1 MSTNP
6 PPITRRSA
14 LLSGGAL
21 LAGSAFPSLLFADE
35 AKRGGVLTVHMNGEQ
50 RILNPSLRA
59 STGVYVVTS
68 KIIEPLVD
76 LGPDG
81 KPKPVLATAWE
92 SSPDGKTITF
102 RLRESVSWHDGKPFT
117 SADVQYTAMEMWKK
131 HLEAGTT
138 LQPSLERR
146 LLTATHQAGVAA
158 PGPQPLARGRWSRR
172 AGEGTVRLCAQ
183 SAARTGAARSQQ
195 AAA

>member
-1 MSTNP
+1 MSTDLL
-6 PPITRRSA
+6 PITRRSA

-21 LAGSAFPSLLFADE
+21 LAGSAYPNLLFADE

-59 STGVYVVTS
+59 STGVYVITS

-76 LGPDG
+76 LDAQG

-102 RLRESVSWHDGKPFT
+102 RLREGVSWHDGKTFN
-117 SADVQYTAMEMWKK
+117 SAHVQYTA
-131 HLEAGTT
+131 
-138 LQPSLERR
+138 SD
-146 LLTATHQAGVAA
+146 
-158 PGPQPLARGRWSRR
+158 S
-172 AGEGTVRLCAQ
+172 
-183 SAARTGAARSQQ
+183 
-195 AAA
+195 